1 MIVFMLVVFGLA
13 TIRTITPFAK
23 NENYESASSFIA
35 QLLLTV
41 PTVICYVWLLK
52 HFVTLNGA

>member
-1 MIVFMLVVFGLA
+1 MLVVFGLA

-23 NENYESASSFIA
+23 KENYKSASSFIA
-35 QLLLTV
+35 QLLVTV

-52 HFVTLNGA
+52 HFVTLNGY